1 MLSFLLP
8 SENWEDL
15 LRVVFKTSLT
25 SEAQCSA
32 CAGCPWRLKDTL
44 NWEQGQ
50 GGCDSSLPPP
60 SLPWMCLCVSALI
73 YLLVSPSVCAHIL
86 LQCFAY
92 SFCWDCL
99 IEHCHL
105 LHINTL
111 SDCDKY
117 PAYLLFQLIIIVW
130 NRIESSNFLCE
141 DSPRG
146 FTGTSLC

>member
-1 MLSFLLP
+1 MLSFLLS

-15 LRVVFKTSLT
+15 LRVVFKTSRT

-44 NWEQGQ
+44 NWEHGQ
-50 GGCDSSLPPP
+50 GGCDSSLSPP

-73 YLLVSPSVCAHIL
+73 YLFPQVCVLISSYSVLPIAFAEIALLSITTCSILISLVNVTNIL
-86 LQCFAY
+86 LIFF
-92 SFCWDCL
+92 S
-99 IEHCHL
+99 
-105 LHINTL
+105 
-111 SDCDKY
+111 K
-117 PAYLLFQLIIIVW
+117 LIIIVW

-146 FTGTSLC
+146 FTDTSLC